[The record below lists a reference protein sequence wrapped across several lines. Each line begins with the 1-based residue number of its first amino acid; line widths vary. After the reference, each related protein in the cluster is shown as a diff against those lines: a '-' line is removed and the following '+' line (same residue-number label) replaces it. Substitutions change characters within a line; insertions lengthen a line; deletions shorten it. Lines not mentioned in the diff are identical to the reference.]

1 MQPNQKKPRLGRRGC
16 GQGPTGQAP
25 GGLPAGVSGR
35 AAGPYSQVF
44 QTSGA

>member
-1 MQPNQKKPRLGRRGC
+1 MQPNQKTAVGETGAR
-16 GQGPTGQAP
+16 QGPTGQAP

-35 AAGPYSQVF
+35 AAGLYSQVF